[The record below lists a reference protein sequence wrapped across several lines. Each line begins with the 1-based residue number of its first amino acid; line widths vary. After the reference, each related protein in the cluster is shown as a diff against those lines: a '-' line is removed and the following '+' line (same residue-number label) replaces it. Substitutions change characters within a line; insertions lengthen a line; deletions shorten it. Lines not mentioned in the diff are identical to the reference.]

1 MPEHESDGLQS
12 ERLKQDV
19 TCLAAEIGP
28 RNIHHYGALQQAAG
42 YIEQSP
48 LLHPYQTRGS
58 SFVNISA
65 ELPGQRHRDE
75 IVVIGAH
82 YDTHKDSPGAND
94 NGSAVA
100 ALLELARHF
109 TARATARTIRFVF
122 FTNEESPFTRR
133 NDMGSRVYAR
143 ECRARSDNIVGMICL
158 ETIGCC
164 SAEVGSQWLSF
175 GGLFLPRRGNFLA
188 LIGNPSSKALLRRV
202 TGTLLEETALRI
214 RPVILPTHAPGA
226 WSSDHW
232 SFWQEGFP
240 AVMAD
245 RHGAAAIP
253 VLSHA
258 GRTPRTRSIS
268 AGSTTSSAASSS
280 S

>member
-1 MPEHESDGLQS
+1 MTTA
-12 ERLKQDV
+12 RLS
-19 TCLAAEIGP
+19 P
-28 RNIHHYGALQQAAG
+28 RCSNWRVI
-42 YIEQSP
+42 SP
-48 LLHPYQTRGS
+48 LGR
-58 SFVNISA
+58 
-65 ELPGQRHRDE
+65 R
-75 IVVIGAH
+75 
-82 YDTHKDSPGAND
+82 
-94 NGSAVA
+94 
-100 ALLELARHF
+100 
-109 TARATARTIRFVF
+109 RTIRFVF

-240 AVMAD
+240 AVMATD
-245 RHGAAAIP
+245 TAPLRYPFYHT
-253 VLSHA
+253 
-258 GRTPRTRSIS
+258 REDTPDKIDFGWLDHVV
-268 AGSTTSSAASSS
+268 GSLKLVVANLGTPS
-280 S
+280 